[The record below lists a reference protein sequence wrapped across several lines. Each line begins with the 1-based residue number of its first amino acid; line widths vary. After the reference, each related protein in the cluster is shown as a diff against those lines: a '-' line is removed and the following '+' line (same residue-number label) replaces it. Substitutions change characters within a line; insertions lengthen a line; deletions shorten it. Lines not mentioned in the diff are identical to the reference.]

1 MAICF
6 LKLVGTTQQPDPNAV
21 WAGEGGPSW
30 QRDCVSIAAVGSEV
44 FVKPTMSAAERLIA
58 AMRHVVGNASTL

>member
-1 MAICF
+1 M
-6 LKLVGTTQQPDPNAV
+6 
-21 WAGEGGPSW
+21 
-30 QRDCVSIAAVGSEV
+30 SIAAVGSEV